1 MKIANRWIIVFFIF
15 PFLNI
20 YTLKT
25 NFQIELSILCL
36 LPSLVAITQVYK
48 SKYLL
53 QFDIF
58 ILLFA
63 LSTLFPVLLNGT
75 VSLGVMYSIFT
86 LLGICLYV
94 NRNINNFTELIRG
107 LYYLFSVIIIINFV
121 SIIIFPNGIP
131 GSMPNNPIFFLGAKN
146 TIQITILPAISIILL
161 YSYYMYEKLRFIPFI
176 LLIISFISLYF
187 SGSGT
192 AIVIMGLAV
201 IFLSIYKFYS
211 LSFKTYILVYFL
223 IFVSIVILRL
233 QEVLFGELITNYLNK
248 DISFTGRT
256 YIWDIALEKI
266 KESWLIGYG
275 RGNSVIFENTSNS
288 FFYKPTEETHN
299 GFLEVLLNS
308 GLIGIVVLFS
318 ILFVIGN
325 RLDKYKHHIISRVL
339 SFSII
344 SFLIIGLVE
353 SVFYKIEFWIILVIS
368 FNIDK
373 IVVLLN
379 RKKLYDTE

>member
-1 MKIANRWIIVFFIF
+1 MKIANRWIIILFIF
-15 PFLNI
+15 PFLNMYI
-20 YTLKT
+20 LKT
-25 NFQIELSILCL
+25 NFQIVLWILCL

-53 QFDIF
+53 RFDIF

-63 LSTLFPVLLNGT
+63 LSTIFPVLLNGT

-94 NRNINNFTELIRG
+94 NRNINNFTELIKG

-121 SIIIFPNGIP
+121 SIMIFPNGIP

-161 YSYYMYEKLRFIPFI
+161 YSYYMYKKLRFIPLI
-176 LLIISFISLYF
+176 LLIICFISLYF

-192 AIVIMGLAV
+192 ALVIMGLAV
-201 IFLSIYKFYS
+201 IFLSMYKFYS
-211 LSFKTYILVYFL
+211 LSFKTYILVYFF

-266 KESWLIGYG
+266 KQSWLIGYG
-275 RGNSVIFENTSNS
+275 RGNSVIFESTSSS

-299 GFLEVLLNS
+299 GFLEILLNS
-308 GLIGIVVLFS
+308 GLIGLVVLFS

-344 SFLIIGLVE
+344 SFLIMGLVE

-379 RKKLYDTE
+379 KKKLFDTE